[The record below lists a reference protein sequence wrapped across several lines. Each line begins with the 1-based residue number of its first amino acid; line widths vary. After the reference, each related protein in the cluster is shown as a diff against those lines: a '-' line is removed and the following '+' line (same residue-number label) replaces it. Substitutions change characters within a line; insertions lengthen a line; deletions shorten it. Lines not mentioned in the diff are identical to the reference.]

1 MTQLLINYVN
11 IAPTTILIRP
21 GVSVSCPLLIVRLA
35 AYISN
40 LSEFYSYRLIGKL
53 TAFLQLQELCLH
65 NQIVD
70 FSTTSARLLR
80 QTWREVDVRCQTSV
94 PPPWDRDEVNRREVS
109 ECDGWVCDFEVI
121 GVPSRLIY
129 IRIKKTIVEGR
140 KSHLW
145 RWVVWFHPSS
155 EGRRYN
161 ELQCPIPRKLWWVET
176 LFCLLW
182 IKKGV
187 LEVIGAPSI
196 LKYNLCNGW
205 RYTVRETKNR
215 QRVKTLR
222 SRQIIKTLSLFIMN
236 Q

>member
-1 MTQLLINYVN
+1 MGQKN
-11 IAPTTILIRP
+11 
-21 GVSVSCPLLIVRLA
+21 
-35 AYISN
+35 
-40 LSEFYSYRLIGKL
+40 FKKKL
-53 TAFLQLQELCLH
+53 TW
-65 NQIVD
+65 
-70 FSTTSARLLR
+70 R

-94 PPPWDRDEVNRREVS
+94 PPHLTVWRQVWQLRLRWDRDEVNRREVS

-121 GVPSRLIY
+121 GVPSRFIY
-129 IRIKKTIVEGR
+129 IRIKKSIVEGR

-145 RWVVWFHPSS
+145 RWVVWFHPPS

-182 IKKGV
+182 IKKGRGKDKTYIWVSVWWKTETKSEKSTRLEYV

-205 RYTVRETKNR
+205 RYTVRETKSR

-222 SRQIIKTLSLFIMN
+222 SRQSIKVLSLFIMN